1 MTLVVCFQ
9 GKDGFVLAADSRG
22 TIGDPRG
29 LTAIRDT
36 HVKLFQLSKYVG
48 IVSYGAAELAAQ
60 LIEEIRKQLDPGDIY
75 IDLILNKTR
84 EVLRGRYQDWF
95 KVFPIG
101 ERPGVGFILGG
112 YNEDKTMK
120 TYYLSSGVDFAPQ
133 LATNVAMGGIPQ
145 YATYLVH
152 RLFNP
157 EMCRKHLI
165 PLAVYV
171 ISETA
176 TQDPKVGGPIRVA
189 EISME
194 NGYIELEQSEI
205 QKVMAHNEEQ
215 NKKLREFFFRG

>member
-1 MTLVVCFQ
+1 M
-9 GKDGFVLAADSRG
+9 LAADSRG

-36 HVKLFQLSKYVG
+36 HVKIFHLSKYVG
-48 IVSYGAAELAAQ
+48 IVSYGSSELAAQ
-60 LIEEIRKQLDPGDIY
+60 LIEEIRKQLDTSDIY
-75 IDLILNKTR
+75 VDPILNKTR
-84 EVLRGRYQDWF
+84 EVLRSRYQDWF
-95 KVFPIG
+95 KAFPIK

-120 TYYLSSGVDFAPQ
+120 TYYLSSSLDFAPQ

-157 EMCRKHLI
+157 DMCREHLI

-176 TQDPKVGGPIRVA
+176 TQDPKVGGPIRVV

-194 NGYIELEQSEI
+194 NGYIELEESEVEE
-205 QKVMAHNEEQ
+205 VMEHNEEQ
-215 NKKLREFFFRG
+215 NKKLREFFFKGGEEKIGK